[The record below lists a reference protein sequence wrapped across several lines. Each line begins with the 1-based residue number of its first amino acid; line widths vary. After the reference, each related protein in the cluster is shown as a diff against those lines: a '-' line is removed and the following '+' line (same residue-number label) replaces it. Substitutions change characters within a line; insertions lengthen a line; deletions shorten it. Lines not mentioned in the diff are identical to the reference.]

1 MKKVLV
7 ISFLSCMF
15 LYTSAN
21 SKANITSPVY
31 DTLRTDAICPIIYPD
46 TTGNETLRAFRKA
59 FQLREMVGSHE
70 DDLQKAIELLH
81 WTSSRWQHNG
91 GRSAGTSDAFEILR
105 RAAAGEEFSC
115 AEYAIVFATAANS
128 IGIPARVVNLK
139 IREAETAASGAGH
152 SLTEVYIRELKKWV
166 MMDPQSDLVA
176 FSEDQPL
183 SAMELLKAIDT
194 APTEIE
200 VLFKGE
206 WGSENLIQQ
215 VINWYSPYL
224 YFFDTAFDNRYGVSE
239 KGSCSGDTRLFLV
252 PLGEKAPEIFQG
264 HHPLTG
270 FATTHS
276 VADFYQ
282 EPVFEP

>member
-1 MKKVLV
+1 MKRVLV
-7 ISFLSCMF
+7 ISFLSCIF

-21 SKANITSPVY
+21 SKENITSPVY

-59 FQLREMVGSHE
+59 FQLREMVKNQEG
-70 DDLQKAIELLH
+70 DLQKAIELLH
-81 WTSSRWQHNG
+81 WTSNRWQHNG
-91 GRSAGTSDAFEILR
+91 GHSAGTSDAFEILS
-105 RAAAGEEFSC
+105 RAAAGEGFSC
-115 AEYAIVFATAANS
+115 AEYAVVLATAANA

-139 IREAETAASGAGH
+139 IREAETAVSGAGH
-152 SLTEVYIRELKKWV
+152 SLTEVYIRELKRWV

-176 FSEDQPL
+176 FSEGQPL
-183 SAMELLKAIDT
+183 SAMELRKAIDT

-206 WGSENLIQQ
+206 WGSENLLKQ

-224 YFFDTAFDNRYGVSE
+224 YFFDTAFDNRYGIS
-239 KGSCSGDTRLFLV
+239 KKRSCSGDTRLFLV

-270 FATTHS
+270 FSTTHS

>member
-59 FQLREMVGSHE
+59 YQLREVVESHE
-70 DDLQKAIELLH
+70 D
-81 WTSSRWQHNG
+81 
-91 GRSAGTSDAFEILR
+91 
-105 RAAAGEEFSC
+105 
-115 AEYAIVFATAANS
+115 
-128 IGIPARVVNLK
+128 
-139 IREAETAASGAGH
+139 
-152 SLTEVYIRELKKWV
+152 
-166 MMDPQSDLVA
+166 DLVA

-183 SAMELLKAIDT
+183 SAMELRKAIDT

-282 EPVFEP
+282 EPVFEPSKGITPI